1 MSSWLRYIMMG
12 LLTLT
17 LSVSLMAQQQ
27 TVPPQKGNAAA
38 PAASAAPAED
48 PAELSAEEKA
58 LKLEIESRLSQ
69 FSDDFQQLQMVG
81 SMSLDPDAKLGI
93 NKNFVSVLEGRMNT
107 YNQRYNSLDV
117 MWTTYTQA
125 QQMDI
130 ANDEEWTT
138 YTQAQQMDIANDED
152 LMTMVANI
160 EAKKQ
165 SVKDTLDAKTE
176 MVKAISDFVEAD
188 QFIMSQVNVYKKL
201 YKRAFKLSLL
211 KKLAPQL
218 EKAKAREQLVFEK
231 LQASYNSAKAA
242 TELVPS
248 LQPRMN
254 VLDEQFVVMKSVS
267 EKVQALEYKPLFQR
281 VKDYIMGLAAVAI
294 ILLFVSMMLTKY
306 KAYKDKVANLKKVNE
321 MMNKQGKDNQ
331 YPMI

>member
-1 MSSWLRYIMMG
+1 MSNWLRYIVMG

-17 LSVSLMAQQQ
+17 LSISLMAQEQA
-27 TVPPQKGNAAA
+27 VPLKNENTAAAA
-38 PAASAAPAED
+38 PAETPE
-48 PAELSAEEKA
+48 EQSAEEQA
-58 LKLEIESRLSQ
+58 LKLEVEARLSQ
-69 FSDDFQQLQMVG
+69 FSDDFLQLQLVG
-81 SMSLDPDAKLGI
+81 SMALTPDAKLGI

-130 ANDEEWTT
+130 AND
-138 YTQAQQMDIANDED
+138 DD

-160 EAKKQ
+160 EALKQ
-165 SVKDTLDAKTE
+165 SVKDTLDAKAE
-176 MVKAISDFVEAD
+176 MVKAISDFAAAD
-188 QFIMSQVNVYKKL
+188 QFIISQVAVYKKL

-231 LQASYNSAKAA
+231 LQASYDYAKAA
-242 TELVPS
+242 AELVPS
-248 LQPRMN
+248 LQPRMK
-254 VLDEQFVVMKSVS
+254 VLEEQFVVMKSVS

-281 VKDYIMGLAAVAI
+281 VKDYIMGLAAVSI
-294 ILLFVSMMLTKY
+294 ILLFFSMMIAKY
-306 KAYKDKVANLKKVNE
+306 KAYKGKLANMKKVTE
-321 MMNKQGKDNQ
+321 MMNKQGKDTQ

>member
-93 NKNFVSVLEGRMNT
+93 NKNFVSALEGRMNT

-130 ANDEEWTT
+130 ANDE
-138 YTQAQQMDIANDED
+138 D
-152 LMTMVANI
+152 LMAMVANI
-160 EAKKQ
+160 EALKK
-165 SVKDTLDAKTE
+165 SVKDTLDAKAG
-176 MVKAISDFVEAD
+176 MVKAVSDFVQAD

-201 YKRAFKLSLL
+201 YKRAFNLSLL

>member
-1 MSSWLRYIMMG
+1 MMG

-17 LSVSLMAQQQ
+17 LLVSLMAQQQ
-27 TVPPQKGNAAA
+27 AVPPQKGNAAA
-38 PAASAAPAED
+38 TTPEEN
-48 PAELSAEEKA
+48 PAELSAAEQA
-58 LKLEIESRLSQ
+58 LILEIKSRLSQ
-69 FSDDFQQLQMVG
+69 FSDDFQQLQMAG

-93 NKNFVSVLEGRMNT
+93 NKNFVSALEGRMNT

-117 MWTTYTQA
+117 M
-125 QQMDI
+125 
-130 ANDEEWTT
+130 WTT

-294 ILLFVSMMLTKY
+294 ILLFVSMMITKY

-321 MMNKQGKDNQ
+321 IMNKQGKDTQ

>member
-93 NKNFVSVLEGRMNT
+93 NKNFVSALEGRMNT

-130 ANDEEWTT
+130 ANDE
-138 YTQAQQMDIANDED
+138 D
-152 LMTMVANI
+152 LMAMVANI
-160 EAKKQ
+160 EALKK
-165 SVKDTLDAKTE
+165 SVKDTLDAKAG
-176 MVKAISDFVEAD
+176 MVKAVSDFVQAD

-201 YKRAFKLSLL
+201 YKRAFNLSLL

-294 ILLFVSMMLTKY
+294 ILLFISMMITKY

-321 MMNKQGKDNQ
+321 MMNKQGKDTQ

>member
-130 ANDEEWTT
+130 ANDE
-138 YTQAQQMDIANDED
+138 D

-254 VLDEQFVVMKSVS
+254 VLDEQCVVMKSVS

>member
-1 MSSWLRYIMMG
+1 MSNWLRYIVMG

-17 LSVSLMAQQQ
+17 LSISLMAQEQ
-27 TVPPQKGNAAA
+27 TVPLKNENTAAAA
-38 PAASAAPAED
+38 PAETPE
-48 PAELSAEEKA
+48 EQSAEEQA
-58 LKLEIESRLSQ
+58 LKLEIEARLSQ
-69 FSDDFQQLQMVG
+69 FSDDFLQLQLVG
-81 SMSLDPDAKLGI
+81 SMALTPDAKLGI

-130 ANDEEWTT
+130 AND
-138 YTQAQQMDIANDED
+138 DD

-160 EAKKQ
+160 EALKQ
-165 SVKDTLDAKTE
+165 SVKDTLDAKAE
-176 MVKAISDFVEAD
+176 MVKAISGFAAAD
-188 QFIMSQVNVYKKL
+188 QFIISQVAVYKKL

-231 LQASYNSAKAA
+231 LQASYDSAKAA
-242 TELVPS
+242 AELVPS
-248 LQPRMN
+248 LQPRMK
-254 VLDEQFVVMKSVS
+254 VLEEQFVVMKSVS

-281 VKDYIMGLAAVAI
+281 VKDYIMGLAAVSI
-294 ILLFVSMMLTKY
+294 ILLFFSMMIAKY
-306 KAYKDKVANLKKVNE
+306 KAYKGKLANMKKVTE
-321 MMNKQGKDNQ
+321 MMNKQGKDTQ

>member
-130 ANDEEWTT
+130 ANDE
-138 YTQAQQMDIANDED
+138 D

-160 EAKKQ
+160 EALKK
-165 SVKDTLDAKTE
+165 SVKDTLDAKAG
-176 MVKAISDFVEAD
+176 MVKAVSDFVQAD

-201 YKRAFKLSLL
+201 YERAFKLSLL

>member
-1 MSSWLRYIMMG
+1 MSSWLRYIVMG

-17 LSVSLMAQQQ
+17 LSVSLMAQEQA
-27 TVPPQKGNAAA
+27 VPLKNGNAAA
-38 PAASAAPAED
+38 AAPAETGGT
-48 PAELSAEEKA
+48 EMSSAEMEA
-58 LKLEIESRLSQ
+58 LKLEIEARLSQ
-69 FSDDFQQLQMVG
+69 FSDDFLQLQLVG
-81 SMSLDPDAKLGI
+81 SMSLAPDAKLGV

-130 ANDEEWTT
+130 AND
-138 YTQAQQMDIANDED
+138 DE

-160 EAKKQ
+160 EALKQ
-165 SVKDTLDAKTE
+165 SVKDTLDARAG
-176 MVKAISDFVEAD
+176 MVKAISDFVNAD
-188 QFIMSQVNVYKKL
+188 QFIMSQVAVYKKL
-201 YKRAFKLSLL
+201 YKRAFKLSLI
-211 KKLAPQL
+211 KKTAPQL

-231 LQASYNSAKAA
+231 LQASYDTAKAA
-242 TELVPS
+242 AELVPS

-281 VKDYIMGLAAVAI
+281 VKDYIMGLAAVSI
-294 ILLFVSMMLTKY
+294 ILLFFSMMIAKY
-306 KAYKDKVANLKKVNE
+306 KAYKGKVANMKKMNE
-321 MMNKQGKDNQ
+321 MINKQGKGTE

>member
-38 PAASAAPAED
+38 PAAPAED

-130 ANDEEWTT
+130 ANDE
-138 YTQAQQMDIANDED
+138 D
-152 LMTMVANI
+152 LMAMVANI
-160 EAKKQ
+160 EALKK

-201 YKRAFKLSLL
+201 YERAFKLSLL

>member
-1 MSSWLRYIMMG
+1 MSSWLRYIAMG

-27 TVPPQKGNAAA
+27 AVPPQKGNAAA
-38 PAASAAPAED
+38 TTPEEN
-48 PAELSAEEKA
+48 PAELSAAEQA
-58 LKLEIESRLSQ
+58 LILEIKSRLSQ

-93 NKNFVSVLEGRMNT
+93 NKNFVSALEGRMNT

-117 MWTTYTQA
+117 M
-125 QQMDI
+125 
-130 ANDEEWTT
+130 WTT

-321 MMNKQGKDNQ
+321 IMNKQGKDTQ

>member
-1 MSSWLRYIMMG
+1 MSSWLRYIAMG

-27 TVPPQKGNAAA
+27 AVPPQKGNAAA
-38 PAASAAPAED
+38 TTPEEN
-48 PAELSAEEKA
+48 PAELSAAEQA
-58 LKLEIESRLSQ
+58 LILEIKSRLSQ
-69 FSDDFQQLQMVG
+69 FSDDFQQLQMAG

-130 ANDEEWTT
+130 ANDE
-138 YTQAQQMDIANDED
+138 D

-165 SVKDTLDAKTE
+165 SVKDTLDAKKE

-294 ILLFVSMMLTKY
+294 ILLFVSMMITKY

-321 MMNKQGKDNQ
+321 IMNKQGKDTQ

>member
-27 TVPPQKGNAAA
+27 AVPPQKGNAAA
-38 PAASAAPAED
+38 TTPEEN
-48 PAELSAEEKA
+48 PAELSAAEQA
-58 LKLEIESRLSQ
+58 LILEIKSRLSQ
-69 FSDDFQQLQMVG
+69 FSDDFQQLQMAG

-93 NKNFVSVLEGRMNT
+93 NKNFVSALEGRMNT

-117 MWTTYTQA
+117 M
-125 QQMDI
+125 
-130 ANDEEWTT
+130 WTT

-294 ILLFVSMMLTKY
+294 ILLFVSMMITKY

-321 MMNKQGKDNQ
+321 MMNKQGKDAQ

>member
-1 MSSWLRYIMMG
+1 MG

-17 LSVSLMAQQQ
+17 LSISLMAQEQA
-27 TVPPQKGNAAA
+27 VPLKNENTAAAA
-38 PAASAAPAED
+38 PAETPE
-48 PAELSAEEKA
+48 EQSAEEQA
-58 LKLEIESRLSQ
+58 LKLEIEARLSQ
-69 FSDDFQQLQMVG
+69 FSDDFLQLQLVG
-81 SMSLDPDAKLGI
+81 SMALTPDAKLGI

-130 ANDEEWTT
+130 AND
-138 YTQAQQMDIANDED
+138 DD

-160 EAKKQ
+160 EALKQ
-165 SVKDTLDAKTE
+165 SVKDTLDAKAE
-176 MVKAISDFVEAD
+176 MVKAISGFAAAD
-188 QFIMSQVNVYKKL
+188 QFIISQVAVYKKL

-231 LQASYNSAKAA
+231 LQASYDSAKAA
-242 TELVPS
+242 AELVPS
-248 LQPRMN
+248 LQPRMK
-254 VLDEQFVVMKSVS
+254 VLEEQFVVMKSVS

-281 VKDYIMGLAAVAI
+281 VKDYIMGLAAVSI
-294 ILLFVSMMLTKY
+294 ILLFFSMMIAKY
-306 KAYKDKVANLKKVNE
+306 KAYKGKLANMKKVTE
-321 MMNKQGKDNQ
+321 MMNKQGKDTQ

>member
-27 TVPPQKGNAAA
+27 AVPPQKGNAAA
-38 PAASAAPAED
+38 TTPEEN
-48 PAELSAEEKA
+48 PAELSAAEQA
-58 LKLEIESRLSQ
+58 LILEIKSRLSQ
-69 FSDDFQQLQMVG
+69 FSDDFQQLQMAEN
-81 SMSLDPDAKLGI
+81 MSLDPDAKLDV
-93 NKNFVSVLEGRMNT
+93 NKNFVSVLEGRIKT

-117 MWTTYTQA
+117 M
-125 QQMDI
+125 
-130 ANDEEWTT
+130 WTT

-294 ILLFVSMMLTKY
+294 ILLFVSMMITKY

-321 MMNKQGKDNQ
+321 IMNKQGKDTQ

>member
-1 MSSWLRYIMMG
+1 MSNWLRYIVMG

-17 LSVSLMAQQQ
+17 LSISLMAQEQA
-27 TVPPQKGNAAA
+27 VPLKNENTAAAA
-38 PAASAAPAED
+38 PAETPE
-48 PAELSAEEKA
+48 EQSAEEQA
-58 LKLEIESRLSQ
+58 LKLEIEARLSQ
-69 FSDDFQQLQMVG
+69 FSDDFLQLQLVG
-81 SMSLDPDAKLGI
+81 SMALTPDAKLGI

-130 ANDEEWTT
+130 AND
-138 YTQAQQMDIANDED
+138 DD

-160 EAKKQ
+160 EALKQ
-165 SVKDTLDAKTE
+165 SVKDTLDAKAE
-176 MVKAISDFVEAD
+176 MVKAISDFAAAD
-188 QFIMSQVNVYKKL
+188 QFIISQVAVYKKL

-231 LQASYNSAKAA
+231 LQASYDSAKAA
-242 TELVPS
+242 AELVPS
-248 LQPRMN
+248 LQPRMK
-254 VLDEQFVVMKSVS
+254 VLEEQFVVMKSVS

-281 VKDYIMGLAAVAI
+281 VKDYIMGLAAVSI
-294 ILLFVSMMLTKY
+294 ILLFFSMMIAKY
-306 KAYKDKVANLKKVNE
+306 KAYKGKLANMKKVTE
-321 MMNKQGKDNQ
+321 MMNKQGQDTQ

>member
-1 MSSWLRYIMMG
+1 MSSWLRYIAMG

-27 TVPPQKGNAAA
+27 AVPPQKGNAAA
-38 PAASAAPAED
+38 PAASAED

-58 LKLEIESRLSQ
+58 LILEIKSRLSQ

-130 ANDEEWTT
+130 ANDE
-138 YTQAQQMDIANDED
+138 D
-152 LMTMVANI
+152 LMAMVANI
-160 EAKKQ
+160 EALKK
-165 SVKDTLDAKTE
+165 SVKDTLDAKAG
-176 MVKAISDFVEAD
+176 MVKAVSDFVQAD

-321 MMNKQGKDNQ
+321 IMNKQGKDTQ

>member
-27 TVPPQKGNAAA
+27 AVPPQKGNAAA
-38 PAASAAPAED
+38 TTPEEN
-48 PAELSAEEKA
+48 PAELSAAEQA
-58 LKLEIESRLSQ
+58 LILEIKSRLSQ
-69 FSDDFQQLQMVG
+69 FSDDFQQLQMAG
-81 SMSLDPDAKLGI
+81 SMSLDPDTKLDV
-93 NKNFVSVLEGRMNT
+93 NKNFVSALEGRMNT

-117 MWTTYTQA
+117 M
-125 QQMDI
+125 
-130 ANDEEWTT
+130 WTT

-294 ILLFVSMMLTKY
+294 ILLFVSMMITKY

-321 MMNKQGKDNQ
+321 IMNKQGKDTQ

>member
-1 MSSWLRYIMMG
+1 MSSWLRYIAMG

-27 TVPPQKGNAAA
+27 AVPPQKGNAAA
-38 PAASAAPAED
+38 TTPKEN
-48 PAELSAEEKA
+48 PAELSAAEQA
-58 LKLEIESRLSQ
+58 LILEIKSRLSQ
-69 FSDDFQQLQMVG
+69 FSDDFQQLQMAEN
-81 SMSLDPDAKLGI
+81 MSLDPDTKLDV
-93 NKNFVSVLEGRMNT
+93 NKNFVSVLEGRIKT

-117 MWTTYTQA
+117 M
-125 QQMDI
+125 
-130 ANDEEWTT
+130 WTT

-188 QFIMSQVNVYKKL
+188 QFIISQVAVYKRL
-201 YKRAFKLSLL
+201 YTRALKLSLI

-218 EKAKAREQLVFEK
+218 EKAKAREQLIFEK
-231 LQASYNSAKAA
+231 LQTSYNSAKAA
-242 TELVPS
+242 TEQVPS
-248 LQPRMN
+248 LQPRMK

-267 EKVQALEYKPLFQR
+267 EKVQALEYKPLFLR

-294 ILLFVSMMLTKY
+294 ILLFISMMITKY

-321 MMNKQGKDNQ
+321 IMNKQGKDTQ

>member
-27 TVPPQKGNAAA
+27 AVPPQKGNAAA
-38 PAASAAPAED
+38 TTPEEN
-48 PAELSAEEKA
+48 PAELSAAEQA
-58 LKLEIESRLSQ
+58 LILEIKSRLSQ
-69 FSDDFQQLQMVG
+69 FSDDFQQLQMAG

-117 MWTTYTQA
+117 M
-125 QQMDI
+125 
-130 ANDEEWTT
+130 WTT

-321 MMNKQGKDNQ
+321 IMNKQGKDTQ

>member
-1 MSSWLRYIMMG
+1 MMG

-27 TVPPQKGNAAA
+27 AVPPQKGNAAA
-38 PAASAAPAED
+38 TTPEEN
-48 PAELSAEEKA
+48 PAELSAAEQA
-58 LKLEIESRLSQ
+58 LILEIKSRLSQ
-69 FSDDFQQLQMVG
+69 FSDDFQQLQMAG
-81 SMSLDPDAKLGI
+81 SMSLDPDTKLDV
-93 NKNFVSVLEGRMNT
+93 NKNFVSVLEGRIKT

-117 MWTTYTQA
+117 M
-125 QQMDI
+125 
-130 ANDEEWTT
+130 WTT

-321 MMNKQGKDNQ
+321 IMNKQGKDTQ

>member
-1 MSSWLRYIMMG
+1 MMG

-17 LSVSLMAQQQ
+17 LSVSLMAQEQA
-27 TVPPQKGNAAA
+27 VPLKNGNAAA
-38 PAASAAPAED
+38 AAPAES
-48 PAELSAEEKA
+48 PEQLSAEEQA

-81 SMSLDPDAKLGI
+81 SMSLVPDAKMGI
-93 NKNFVSVLEGRMNT
+93 TKNFVSVLEERMKT

-130 ANDEEWTT
+130 AND
-138 YTQAQQMDIANDED
+138 DD

-160 EAKKQ
+160 EALKQ
-165 SVKDTLDAKTE
+165 SVKDTLDAKAE
-176 MVKAISDFVEAD
+176 MVKAISDFAAAD
-188 QFIMSQVNVYKKL
+188 QFIISQVAVYKKL

-231 LQASYNSAKAA
+231 LQASYDSAKAA
-242 TELVPS
+242 AELVPS
-248 LQPRMN
+248 LQPRMK
-254 VLDEQFVVMKSVS
+254 VLEEQFVVMKSVS

-281 VKDYIMGLAAVAI
+281 VKDYIMGLAAVSI
-294 ILLFVSMMLTKY
+294 ILLFFSMMIAKY
-306 KAYKDKVANLKKVNE
+306 KAYKGKLANMKKVTE
-321 MMNKQGKDNQ
+321 MMNKQGKDTQ

>member
-1 MSSWLRYIMMG
+1 MSSWLRYIAMG

-27 TVPPQKGNAAA
+27 AVPPQKGNAAA
-38 PAASAAPAED
+38 TTPEEN
-48 PAELSAEEKA
+48 PAELSAAEQA
-58 LKLEIESRLSQ
+58 LILEIKSRLSQ
-69 FSDDFQQLQMVG
+69 FSDDFQQLQMAG
-81 SMSLDPDAKLGI
+81 SMSLDPDTKLDV
-93 NKNFVSVLEGRMNT
+93 NKNFVSALEGRMNT

-117 MWTTYTQA
+117 M
-125 QQMDI
+125 
-130 ANDEEWTT
+130 WTT

-321 MMNKQGKDNQ
+321 IMNKQGKDTQ

>member
-27 TVPPQKGNAAA
+27 AVPPQKGNAAA
-38 PAASAAPAED
+38 TTPEEN
-48 PAELSAEEKA
+48 PAELSAAEQA
-58 LKLEIESRLSQ
+58 LILEIKSRLSQ

-93 NKNFVSVLEGRMNT
+93 NKNFVSALEGRMNT

-117 MWTTYTQA
+117 M
-125 QQMDI
+125 
-130 ANDEEWTT
+130 WTT

-294 ILLFVSMMLTKY
+294 ILLFVSMMITKY

-321 MMNKQGKDNQ
+321 IMNKQGKDTQ

>member
-93 NKNFVSVLEGRMNT
+93 NKNFVSALEGRMNT

-117 MWTTYTQA
+117 M
-125 QQMDI
+125 
-130 ANDEEWTT
+130 WTT

-321 MMNKQGKDNQ
+321 IMNKQGKDTQ